1 MTDTLNLDISDLA
14 PEKVAQILA
23 IVRSM
28 RTEVASGIGRPV
40 DTSWTNAVS
49 SGWTLDL
56 VLVLRENLRRRGND
70 VQLESFNQAIRNG
83 GEISR
88 EEIFRIGG
96 YEPKRQLKNWTK
108 PLRTITSELIERGS
122 LPEEAE
128 FPMEADYTEG
138 SGYRQAHV
146 FRVAPEIV
154 KLVKEAMCDDCWKLV
169 DTGPT
174 GRNIPPHGRLQRVGD
189 LRQFGGA
196 GGVSDEQDYKCSSC
210 GKEWMHETGNSGM
223 GWVETAD

>member
-1 MTDTLNLDISDLA
+1 MPDSLNLDISDFAPAQVAQLLETIRSIRSGAGPTEGA
-14 PEKVAQILA
+14 PEN
-23 IVRSM
+23 
-28 RTEVASGIGRPV
+28 E
-40 DTSWTNAVS
+40 SWRDAVS

-56 VLVLRENLRRRGND
+56 VLVLRESLRRRGND
-70 VQLESFNQAIRNG
+70 VQLEAFNQAIRNG
-83 GEISR
+83 GEITR
-88 EEIFRIGG
+88 EEIFRIGN

-122 LPEEAE
+122 LPEDAE

-146 FRVAPEIV
+146 FRVTPEIV

-169 DTGPT
+169 DTGPA
-174 GRNIPPHGRLQRVGD
+174 GRSIRPHARLEPVGD
-189 LRQFGGA
+189 SRHFGGA
-196 GGVSDEQDYKCSSC
+196 GRVADEQDYRCTAC

-223 GWVETAD
+223 GWVETAH